1 VRFAWRKES
10 VNTVSMI
17 SIHTGRAFL
26 TNEMQLL
33 MEPVAWLDMLSN
45 AGRLGTSIWGDVNG
59 SNEDL

>member
-1 VRFAWRKES
+1 
-10 VNTVSMI
+10 MI